1 MSKEGRELFKGFVEG
16 IFSITGSGEFGIRI
30 HYIIPFD
37 IKIWLEKTGSSF
49 TGKYSLAAH
58 PAIIEPNAGTM
69 QSPGILSLFPPNKS
83 TIPWPVNDPNYILLS
98 QNLNVPEIKKDGAV
112 KVTSFGNNR
121 ITLKFLDIPQKFVVS
136 ATAVARRF
144 IQQDL
149 SGFETF
155 FTGFGVNEFDF
166 GFFSKDSPND
176 LTEITLHF
184 SEKLLGFTACFNDAA
199 LTKFP
204 RGGKTQFT
212 GMGFLE
218 KTESFYSEVS
228 AEGTKYVEQVPEV
241 EEARQLFL
249 EHPELLTMIQTEARR
264 MIRHGVDDD
273 KVSQSLVDSVLRSK
287 DEGTPVSSSEGTGQ
301 KSGSGIEYRNLDEIF
316 LEALKVLVKFG
327 GNSNHAMVVSCG
339 WAKFMRI
346 EKGKKLQVD
355 VAGSMYL
362 QSSCKLNESHIET
375 LKEMGLLLDSHSV
388 EIYTT
393 KFDATSEEELIKAA
407 KLIEPIFSKVYRR
420 KKGEEAYLEMILGIK
435 TPEAVAALDKLA
447 TQFPRR
453 DGFKLKFRW

>member
-1 MSKEGRELFKGFVEG
+1 MSKEGRELFKGFIEG
-16 IFSITGSGEFGIRI
+16 IFSVTGSSDFGTHI

-37 IKIWLEKTGSSF
+37 IKIQLEKTRKSF
-49 TGKYSLAAH
+49 TGKYSLVAH
-58 PAIIEPNAGTM
+58 PVITQPHAGMM
-69 QSPGILSLFPPNKS
+69 QNPGILSLFPAEKVN
-83 TIPWPVNDPNYILLS
+83 ILWPPMDPNYIMLS
-98 QNLNVPEIKKDGAV
+98 QSLCAPEIKADGAV
-112 KVTSFGNNR
+112 KVTDFGNNR
-121 ITLKFLDIPQKFVVS
+121 IRLQLLDVPQKFIVS
-136 ATAVARRF
+136 ATALSRRI
-144 IQQDL
+144 IQQG
-149 SGFETF
+149 SSISETF
-155 FTGFGVNEFDF
+155 LTGLGVHDFDF
-166 GFFSKDSPND
+166 GYFSKDSPNY
-176 LTEITLHF
+176 LNEIVFNF
-184 SEKLLGFTACFNDAA
+184 SQKLLGFEVHFKDAA
-199 LTKFP
+199 STKFP
-204 RGGKTQFT
+204 RNGQTQFT
-212 GMGFLE
+212 GIGFLE
-218 KTESFYSEVS
+218 KTESFYSVVS
-228 AEGTKYVEQVPEV
+228 EKGTKYVEQVPEV

-249 EHPELLTMIQTEARR
+249 EHPELLARIQTEARR
-264 MIRHGVDDD
+264 TIRHGVDDD

-287 DEGTPVSSSEGTGQ
+287 DRAQKVSLSEGTEQ
-301 KSGSGIEYRNLDEIF
+301 KSGSGIEHRNLDEIF
-316 LEALKVLVKFG
+316 LEALKVLVKYG
-327 GNSNHAMVVSCG
+327 GSSNHAMVVSCG

-447 TQFPRR
+447 IQFPRR